1 MSEEELIEVLRQ
13 FDEKRVEELP
23 EKTRNI
29 FYAIMKI
36 ADERDELRAEN
47 RRLKR
52 KGDKMKKMVYQEDR
66 KIELLYQGEYK
77 GYKFYILNLG
87 THPTAYIEIPK
98 DNNLFKKNYDSI
110 DLYVHGG
117 LTYSDSVLFISE
129 NEKAEGEWFIG
140 WDYAHWNDYMP
151 YYDEMNFNS
160 RHNNFKK
167 WTTEEIKQ
175 ECENAI
181 DELKDK
187 EG

>member
-1 MSEEELIEVLRQ
+1 
-13 FDEKRVEELP
+13 
-23 EKTRNI
+23 
-29 FYAIMKI
+29 
-36 ADERDELRAEN
+36 
-47 RRLKR
+47 
-52 KGDKMKKMVYQEDR
+52 MKKMVYQEDR

-98 DNNLFKKNYDSI
+98 DNKLFKKHYDSI

-151 YYDEMNFNS
+151 YYDEMNYIS
-160 RHNNFKK
+160 RHNDLKK

-181 DELKDK
+181 DELISN
-187 EG
+187 EV